1 MLLVTLGEPRQK
13 LEVKQASYCL
23 TNTKKPDFQT
33 HSGCRFLLAEKGD
46 IPLLL
51 NSRGRCQVGH
61 VVAGEEKKSQ

>member
-23 TNTKKPDFQT
+23 TSTKKPDFQT
-33 HSGCRFLLAEKGD
+33 HLGCHFLPAEKGG

-51 NSRGRCQVGH
+51 NSRGPVP
-61 VVAGEEKKSQ
+61 GEACGDEKKSQ